1 MVFKCKMCDA
11 VLPVNT
17 GERVVTCEYCG
28 SEQTLP
34 GLGDERLLNLYDRA
48 SHYRRNNE
56 FDKAQALYEQ
66 ILEENPDDSE
76 IYWSV
81 ILCKYGIEYV
91 EEGGKR
97 VPTVNRT
104 QTDTIFDD
112 AEYVNAL
119 KYATPEQRAVYEAEA
134 KRIDEIQKDILAIS
148 RKEEPFDIF
157 ICYKETDENGRRT
170 LDSVLAADLYET
182 LQGEGYKVFYA
193 RVTLDDKFGEA
204 YEPYIFAALQS
215 AKVMIAVGTKP
226 EHFEAVWVKNEW
238 SRYLALIKN
247 GATKTLIPAYKDMDP
262 YDMPKEFAHLQAI
275 NMGELGFQQ
284 DLLTGI
290 RKIFAA
296 GEDAAKDESANE
308 GSDAFVNVDGLL
320 NRGFF
325 SLEEKEWELAGD
337 CFDKVLEQDRTDARA
352 YLGKLLV
359 DLKIPGR
366 NELENCPTPFDN
378 NKNYRKILMLGNEE
392 MILFVNDALERSKEI
407 AGAALYEQT
416 VRIYENTLF
425 EDALLKCAEKFE
437 SLGDYKD
444 SKEMAEK
451 CRQRAVEVVDKREYG
466 KYQHYC
472 SLTYEDDLEDLEEA
486 LKYFKSVP
494 GYRDADEKVKELRE
508 WVDKKYVREGGSFK
522 EALRKDA
529 ARKRK
534 MKASGDSSMEDMMDS
549 IEKKASKLPYIV
561 MGAVILFVVVM
572 LIIAAISA
580 YV

>member
-11 VLPVNT
+11 TLPVNP
-17 GERVVTCEYCG
+17 GERVITCEYCG

-66 ILEENPDDSE
+66 ILEENPGDSE

-104 QTDTIFDD
+104 QTDSIFEDIH
-112 AEYVNAL
+112 YQSAL
-119 KYATPEQRAVYEAEA
+119 KYATPEQSAVYEAEA

-157 ICYKETDENGRRT
+157 ICYKESDEAGRRT
-170 LDSVLAADLYET
+170 LDSVLAMDLYEI
-182 LQGEGYKVFYA
+182 LQKEGYKVFYA
-193 RVTLDDKFGEA
+193 RITLEDKFGEA

-215 AKVMIAVGTKP
+215 SKVMIVVGTKP

-247 GATKTLIPAYKDMDP
+247 GATKTLIPAYKDMNP

-290 RKIFAA
+290 RKIFATW
-296 GEDAAKDESANE
+296 EESTKDESANDE
-308 GSDAFVNVDGLL
+308 SDAFVNVDGLL

-325 SLEEKEWELAGD
+325 SLEEKEWELAKD
-337 CFDKVLEQDRTDARA
+337 CFEKVLNHNNINAQA
-352 YLGKLLV
+352 YLGLLLY
-359 DLKIPGR
+359 DLKLTGRDELAKCTIPFEN
-366 NELENCPTPFDN
+366 NE
-378 NKNYRKILMLGNEE
+378 KYRKLQMIGDKE
-392 MILFVNDALERSKEI
+392 MIRFITDAAKKSKEV
-407 AGAALYEQT
+407 AREALYEQT
-416 VRIYENTLF
+416 VRVYENTLF

-451 CRQRAVEVVDKREYG
+451 CRQRAAEVVEQREYE

-472 SLTYEDDLEDLEEA
+472 SFTYEDDLEDLEAA
-486 LKYFKSVP
+486 LKYFKSKT
-494 GYRDADEKVKELRE
+494 GYRDADAKAEELRE
-508 WVDKKYVREGGSFK
+508 IVDKKYIKEGGAF
-522 EALRKDA
+522 RQ
-529 ARKRK
+529 ARKANKKKK
-534 MKASGDSSMEDMMDS
+534 MLKKHTKQSALDEFEQESNRIGEVISG
-549 IEKKASKLPYIV
+549 IAGFV
-561 MGAVILFVVVM
+561 FILFI
-572 LIIAAISA
+572 LIVIIFS
-580 YV
+580 

>member
-11 VLPVNT
+11 TLPVKS
-17 GERVVTCEYCG
+17 GERVITCEYCG

-56 FDKAQALYEQ
+56 FDKAQALYEE
-66 ILEENPDDSE
+66 ILAENPNDSE

-104 QTDTIFDD
+104 QTDSIFNDIH
-112 AEYVNAL
+112 YQSAL
-119 KYATPEQRAVYEAEA
+119 KYATPEQSAVYEAEA

-157 ICYKETDENGRRT
+157 ICYKETDEDGRRT
-170 LDSVLAADLYET
+170 LDSVLAMDLYEI
-182 LQGEGYKVFYA
+182 LQKEGYKVFYA
-193 RVTLDDKFGEA
+193 RITLEDKFGEA

-215 AKVMIAVGTKP
+215 SKVMIAVGTKP

-247 GATKTLIPAYKDMDP
+247 GATKTLIPAYKDMNP

-290 RKIFAA
+290 RKIFATW
-296 GEDAAKDESANE
+296 EESTKDASVNDE
-308 GSDAFVNVDGLL
+308 SDAFVNVDGLL

-337 CFDKVLEQDRTDARA
+337 CFDKVLEQDKTDARA

-359 DLKIPGR
+359 DLKVPGR
-366 NELENCPTPFDN
+366 NELENCSTPFEN

-392 MILFVNDALERSKEI
+392 MILFVNDALERSKAI
-407 AGAALYEQT
+407 ATAALYEQT
-416 VRIYENTLF
+416 IRVYENTLF

-437 SLGDYKD
+437 SFGDYKD
-444 SKEMAEK
+444 SIVMAEK
-451 CRQRAVEVVDKREYG
+451 CRQRAVEVVDKREYE
-466 KYQHYC
+466 KYQYYC
-472 SLTYEDDLEDLEEA
+472 SLTYEDDIEKLEAA
-486 LKYFKSVP
+486 LKYFKSMP
-494 GYRDADEKVKELRE
+494 GYRDSDEKAKELGE
-508 WVDKKYVREGGSFK
+508 WVDKKYAREGGSFK
-522 EALRKDA
+522 AALKKNAERN
-529 ARKRK
+529 RK
-534 MKASGDSSMEDMMDS
+534 MKASGDSSMDDMMDS

-572 LIIAAISA
+572 LIVAVISA

>member
-11 VLPVNT
+11 VLPVSP

-48 SHYRRNNE
+48 SHYRCNNE

-66 ILEENPDDSE
+66 ILEENPSDSE

-104 QTDTIFDD
+104 QTDSIFEDI
-112 AEYVNAL
+112 YYQSAL
-119 KYATPEQRAVYEAEA
+119 KYATPEQSAVYEAEA

-148 RKEEPFDIF
+148 RMEEPFDIF
-157 ICYKETDENGRRT
+157 ICYKESDEAGRRT
-170 LDSVLAADLYET
+170 LDSVLAMDLYEI
-182 LQGEGYKVFYA
+182 LQKEGYKVFYA
-193 RVTLDDKFGEA
+193 RITLEDKFGEA

-215 AKVMIAVGTKP
+215 SKVMIAVGTKP

-247 GATKTLIPAYKDMDP
+247 GAMKTLIPAYKDMNP

-290 RKIFAA
+290 RKIFATW
-296 GEDAAKDESANE
+296 EESTQDESANDE
-308 GSDAFVNVDGLL
+308 SDAFVNVDGLL

-325 SLEEKEWELAGD
+325 SLEEKEWKLAGE
-337 CFDKVLEQDRTDARA
+337 CFDKVLKQDKTDVRA

-359 DLKIPGR
+359 DLKVPGR
-366 NELENCPTPFDN
+366 NELENCPTPFEN
-378 NKNYRKILMLGNEE
+378 NENYRKILMLGNEE
-392 MILFVNDALERSKEI
+392 MIHFVNDALERSKAI
-407 AGAALYEQT
+407 ATEALYEQT
-416 VRIYENTLF
+416 IRVYENTLF

-437 SLGDYKD
+437 SFGDYKD
-444 SKEMAEK
+444 SKVMAEK
-451 CRQRAVEVVDKREYG
+451 CRQRALEVVDKREYE
-466 KYQHYC
+466 KYQYYC
-472 SLTYEDDLEDLEEA
+472 SLTYEDDIEKLYA
-486 LKYFKSVP
+486 AIQFFKSVP
-494 GYRDADEKVKELRE
+494 GYRDADAKLEEFRVIY
-508 WVDKKYVREGGSFK
+508 DKKYAREGGSFK
-522 EALRKDA
+522 AALKKNTERQ
-529 ARKRK
+529 RK
-534 MKASGDSSMEDMMDS
+534 MKASGDSSMEDMLDS
-549 IEKKASKLPYIV
+549 FEKKATVIPYIAV
-561 MGAVILFVVVM
+561 GAAILIVVVM
-572 LIIAAISA
+572 LVVMVASA

>member
-11 VLPVNT
+11 TLPVKT

-76 IYWSV
+76 IYWSI

-104 QTDTIFDD
+104 QTDSIYDD
-112 AEYVNAL
+112 IHYKSAL
-119 KYATPEQRAVYEAEA
+119 KYATPEQRVVYEAEA

-157 ICYKETDENGRRT
+157 ICYKETDEEGRRT

-182 LQGEGYKVFYA
+182 LHSAGYKVFYA
-193 RVTLDDKFGEA
+193 RITLDDKFGEA

-247 GATKTLIPAYKDMDP
+247 GATKSLIPAYKDMSP

-284 DLLTGI
+284 DLLAGI

-296 GEDAAKDESANE
+296 WEESINDASANNE
-308 GSDAFVNVDGLL
+308 NTEFVNVDGLL

-325 SLEEKEWELAGD
+325 SLEEKEWKLAGE
-337 CFDKVLEQDRTDARA
+337 CFDKVLKQDKTDVRA

-359 DLKIPGR
+359 DLKVPGR
-366 NELENCPTPFDN
+366 NELENCPTPFEN
-378 NKNYRKILMLGNEE
+378 NENYRKILMLGNEE
-392 MILFVNDALERSKEI
+392 MILFVNDALERSKAI
-407 AGAALYEQT
+407 ATAALYEQT
-416 VRIYENTLF
+416 VRVYENTLF

-437 SLGDYKD
+437 SFGDYKD

-451 CRQRAVEVVDKREYG
+451 CRQRAVEVVDQREYE
-466 KYQHYC
+466 KYKKYC
-472 SLTYEDDLEDLEEA
+472 SLTYEDDLEDLEAA
-486 LKYFKSVP
+486 LRYFKSVP

-508 WVDKKYVREGGSFK
+508 WVDKKYVREGGVFR
-522 EALRKDA
+522 E
-529 ARKRK
+529 ARKRNAARSRNV
-534 MKASGDSSMEDMMDS
+534 KASGESSMEDMMDS
-549 IEKKASKLPYIV
+549 IEKKASMLPYII
-561 MGAVILFVVVM
+561 MGAVVLFVAVM
-572 LIIAAISA
+572 LIAMVISA

>member
-11 VLPVNT
+11 TLPVKT

-104 QTDTIFDD
+104 QTDSIFDD
-112 AEYVNAL
+112 AEYLNAL

-157 ICYKETDENGRRT
+157 ICYKETDEDGRRT

-182 LQGEGYKVFYA
+182 LHGAGFKVFYA
-193 RVTLDDKFGEA
+193 RITLDDKFGEA
-204 YEPYIFAALQS
+204 YEPYIFAALRS
-215 AKVMIAVGTKP
+215 SKVMIAVGTKH

-247 GATKTLIPAYKDMDP
+247 GASKTLIPAYKDMDP

-290 RKIFAA
+290 RKIFATW
-296 GEDAAKDESANE
+296 EESTKDESGNE

-325 SLEEKEWELAGD
+325 SLEEKEWKLAGD
-337 CFDKVLEQDRTDARA
+337 CFDKVLKRDKTDVRA

-359 DLKIPGR
+359 DLKVPGR
-366 NELENCPTPFDN
+366 NELENCPTPFEN
-378 NKNYRKILMLGNEE
+378 NENYRKILMLGNEE

-416 VRIYENTLF
+416 VRVYENTLF

-451 CRQRAVEVVDKREYG
+451 CRQRAVEVVDQREYE
-466 KYQHYC
+466 KYQYYC
-472 SLTYEDDLEDLEEA
+472 SLTYEDDIEKLYA
-486 LKYFKSVP
+486 AIKYFRSVP
-494 GYRDADEKVKELRE
+494 GYRDADAKLEEFRAIY
-508 WVDKKYVREGGSFK
+508 DKKYAREGGSFK
-522 EALRKDA
+522 AALKKNA

-534 MKASGDSSMEDMMDS
+534 IQAAGEPSMEDMMDS
-549 IEKKASKLPYIV
+549 FEKKASKLPYIA
-561 MGAVILFVVVM
+561 MGAIILFIVVM
-572 LIIAAISA
+572 LIVMVASA